1 MTLKTKSAGGALA
14 LNGNGKLTC
23 ECCCSFDIPAM
34 EWQSRSAS
42 KSKVGFPEWPG
53 FVGTPPKRYRTY
65 TATGPSWVEFDTGE
79 DDPSNPIN
87 GCNGF
92 TSALAAGSL
101 SFTKGYDTDDVF
113 SFNYENPVSTID
125 GDCGGYSTTV
135 SISGA
140 YEVSEDVLLI
150 GLVNWNGTSWANLTG
165 SGSVSGVETTYL
177 SGTDMQVEEASM
189 SCGSTVLGVDAPCV
203 DVVLSNEYTTAQLIT
218 ATQAAMPSGWPN
230 TTAGSLRSLSSN
242 ELTYS
247 ERESEWRV
255 TLPIDL
261 VAGRSYRLFYVVR
274 FTPDTGPAVDEPE
287 DFIAISGDDAGDP
300 IAWQP
305 LAVPDD
311 NGTNSVILVRWEC
324 EPFPP

>member
-1 MTLKTKSAGGALA
+1 MTLKTKSVGGALA

-23 ECCCSFDIPAM
+23 ECCCSFDIPAL

-53 FVGTPPKRYRTY
+53 FVGTPPKRYLRLDIDGTRRGRCDDQEDT
-65 TATGPSWVEFDTGE
+65 TASMFWDVAQEYDP
-79 DDPSNPIN
+79 DDPS
-87 GCNGF
+87 
-92 TSALAAGSL
+92 AL
-101 SFTKGYDTDDVF
+101 
-113 SFNYENPVSTID
+113 PV
-125 GDCGGYSTTV
+125 
-135 SISGA
+135 
-140 YEVSEDVLLI
+140 
-150 GLVNWNGTSWANLTG
+150 
-165 SGSVSGVETTYL
+165 L
-177 SGTDMQVEEASM
+177 SGTWQVNGNTCSGSYPDPFENFGDGEFGSYFGATSATADCDGGVGACIEA
-189 SCGSTVLGVDAPCV
+189 TVTIVSGTVMEAESRF
-203 DVVLSNEYTTAQLIT
+203 LSDTITATLSSEDTTANLIT
-218 ATQAAMPSGWPN
+218 RTQAAMPTDWPN
-230 TTAGSLRSLSSN
+230 TTAGSLRSLSTN

-324 EPFPP
+324 GPFPP